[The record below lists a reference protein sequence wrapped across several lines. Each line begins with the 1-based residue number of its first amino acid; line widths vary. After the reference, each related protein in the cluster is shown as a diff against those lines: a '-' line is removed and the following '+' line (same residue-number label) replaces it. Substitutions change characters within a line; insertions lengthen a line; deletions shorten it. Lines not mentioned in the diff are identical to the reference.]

1 MPCLEK
7 IGIVDLKPAILASQS
22 WGQMAFEKLAA
33 ASTADIDAVIR
44 FAEDIPP
51 PTEPVLDYI
60 TEVDTRRALFDDFR
74 ALLPTWDQGVCGGI
88 RHLYGRPCLGTS
100 ELSTHPHNPVLFA
113 GVIACV
119 EEGIRSD
126 PVGY

>member
-1 MPCLEK
+1 MSSDAMPRKDRDSRLE
-7 IGIVDLKPAILASQS
+7 AILASQS

-74 ALLPTWDQGVCGGI
+74 ALCPPGIKVYAVVFAIFMVAPISELRSYLPTLTI
-88 RHLYGRPCLGTS
+88 
-100 ELSTHPHNPVLFA
+100 LFSSQ
-113 GVIACV
+113 VSLLV
-119 EEGIRSD
+119 
-126 PVGY
+126 